1 MKRICVLSIIAALLI
16 PLLFELANIFWFKHD
31 IARGILVKYGIV
43 VDIISL
49 FLLLIIKLLKS
60 KCLHIVVYVG
70 VMLVQFL
77 YWQPYDLMLFYYFV
91 SSIIVLVLY
100 YIGISKKIT
109 CQGLLIWRILW
120 VKWKEVIMAKRPIL
134 LIFHFLKIFA

>member
-1 MKRICVLSIIAALLI
+1 MRKIYIISAIAVALIL
-16 PLLFELANIFWFKHD
+16 LLFLLANIFGVKHD
-31 IARGILVKYGIV
+31 IARGLLVKYGIV

-100 YIGISKKIT
+100 YIGISTKI
-109 CQGLLIWRILW
+109 
-120 VKWKEVIMAKRPIL
+120 
-134 LIFHFLKIFA
+134 